1 MKTESE
7 NESESDRKTSNWV
20 NNKREQFQAKPIWL
34 TGMLADNGNQWAESL
49 WKRKQIASL
58 KFVFKFRSPA
68 RVMRKNKWDK
78 DTQITL
84 KGEAERM

>member
-7 NESESDRKTSNWV
+7 NESDRKTSNWV

-34 TGMLADNGNQWAESL
+34 FGMLADNGNQWAESL
-49 WKRKQIASL
+49 SKWKQIASL

-68 RVMRKNKWDK
+68 RVMGKNKWDK
-78 DTQITL
+78 DTQIPL
-84 KGEAERM
+84 KCEAERM